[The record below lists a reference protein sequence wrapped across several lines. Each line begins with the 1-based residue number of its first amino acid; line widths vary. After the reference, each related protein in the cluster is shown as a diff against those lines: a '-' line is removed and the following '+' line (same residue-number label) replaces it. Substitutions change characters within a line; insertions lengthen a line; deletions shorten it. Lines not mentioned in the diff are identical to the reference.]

1 MSGLLNI
8 TFIFILTSFA
18 VLFALS
24 NQNQVDVTVPG
35 GFVVTG
41 VPLFVLT
48 FVPLF
53 LGFLLGVISAWFKK
67 LKYKKRLEDMQS
79 KNSELAE
86 ELTNLRNL
94 PLDNDTQL

>member
-1 MSGLLNI
+1 MSGLFNI
-8 TFIFILTSFA
+8 VLIFIMTSFA

-24 NQNQVDVTVPG
+24 NQNQVDVSFPG
-35 GFVVTG
+35 GFVISG

-48 FVPLF
+48 FVPMFFGFF
-53 LGFLLGVISAWFKK
+53 LGVVSAWFKK
-67 LKYKKRLEDMQS
+67 LKYKKRMEVMQN

>member
-8 TFIFILTSFA
+8 ILIFILTSFA

-24 NQNQVDVTVPG
+24 NQNQVDVSFPG
-35 GFVVTG
+35 GLVVTD

-48 FVPLF
+48 FVPMF
-53 LGFLLGVISAWFKK
+53 FGFFLGVISAWFKK
-67 LKYKKRLEDMQS
+67 LKYKKSMEVMQS